1 MPCVC
6 PNCGAENLVEF
17 LSEESVRLEAVVRAQ
32 FVLDRTEKTPGRT
45 ERKDLTDFAHG
56 ASARLLECGR
66 CSILVRDESKAD
78 PVETYVEDAY
88 DPTAMERLLPSYVEA
103 FRNREEPY
111 RALLNP
117 GAEVLE
123 IGPHLG
129 AFLQVATEWG
139 WKPVGV
145 DVGKDT
151 TRFVNEHGYVTYNQT
166 IEDSRFPDAYF
177 DGAFVWN
184 CFEQIPD
191 PARTLDEIHRIVKP
205 GGPLVLRTPNALFY
219 SVCER
224 FLRSR
229 DPGEVSNW
237 VMRALGYNNLLAF
250 PYLYGYTDSILSEMA
265 IRHRFVCESAINSE
279 LITLPFPDL
288 QEWVIEENRATTAAL
303 HDWSELQSY
312 ESKGGLTGP
321 WMEIAYRSI

>member
-1 MPCVC
+1 MC
-6 PNCGAENLVEF
+6 PNCGAENLGEF
-17 LSEESVRLEAVVRAQ
+17 LSEEAIRIEGVIRAQ
-32 FVLDRTEKTPGRT
+32 FVLDRTEKTPGRA

-56 ASARLLECGR
+56 ASARLLECPG
-66 CSILVRDESKAD
+66 CSILVRDEAKAGA
-78 PVETYVEDAY
+78 VETYVEDAY
-88 DPTAMERLLPSYVEA
+88 DPTAMERLLPRYVEA
-103 FRNREEPY
+103 FRDREQPY

-151 TRFVNEHGYVTYNQT
+151 ARFVNEHGCVTYNRAV
-166 IEDSRFPDAYF
+166 EECRFPDTYF

-191 PARTLDEIHRIVKP
+191 PGRTLAEIHRIVKP

-250 PYLYGYTDSILSEMA
+250 PYLYGYRSQILNEMA
-265 IRHRFVCESAINSE
+265 MRRGFSCESAINSE
-279 LITLPFPDL
+279 LITLPFPEL
-288 QEWVIEENRATTAAL
+288 QEWVVEENRATTAVL
-303 HDWSELQSY
+303 REWSELQPY
-312 ESKGGLTGP
+312 ESKGELIGP
-321 WMEIAYRSI
+321 WMEIVYRST